1 MVKYLPMRSIEEP
14 IHMDSASRYS
24 IFDTCKI
31 VGCTKAYKNAYVF
44 RKTVITH

>member
-1 MVKYLPMRSIEEP
+1 MVKYLPMRSRAET

-31 VGCTKAYKNAYVF
+31 VGFIKVYKMVYVF